1 MALPT
6 PKELKK
12 LADACRKA
20 GIFSFKCGDLEF
32 TLGDKPQSKVGKSH
46 SKVNTG
52 SEVKSVIDEAFEE
65 DGLTQ
70 DALLMWSALPADGTG
85 EESAQ

>member
-20 GIFSFKCGDLEF
+20 GIYHFKGDGIEF
-32 TLGDKPQSKVGKSH
+32 TLGPMTSTHKASKKSPKQTPIDSTTSVRVDGDWDSLSDLDK
-46 SKVNTG
+46 
-52 SEVKSVIDEAFEE
+52 I
-65 DGLTQ
+65 
-70 DALLMWSALPADGTG
+70 MWSAASLPEVTP
-85 EESAQ
+85 ENS

>member
-1 MALPT
+1 MSLPT

-20 GIFSFKCGDLEF
+20 GIFSFKCGELEF
-32 TLGDKPQSKVGKSH
+32 TLSDKPTKVGKSH
-46 SKVNTG
+46 RPSNTG
-52 SEVKSVIDEAFEE
+52 AEVKAVIDEAFEAE
-65 DGLTQ
+65 GLTQ
-70 DALLMWSALPADGTG
+70 DALLMWSALPADGSG

>member
-20 GIFSFKCGDLEF
+20 GIAHFKCEGLEF
-32 TLGDKPQSKVGKSH
+32 TLDDTPAAARKRAPKEARNPTPNDDVQEQTLSEEELLFWSVASGEPSTDQI
-46 SKVNTG
+46 G
-52 SEVKSVIDEAFEE
+52 SN
-65 DGLTQ
+65 
-70 DALLMWSALPADGTG
+70 SA
-85 EESAQ
+85 E